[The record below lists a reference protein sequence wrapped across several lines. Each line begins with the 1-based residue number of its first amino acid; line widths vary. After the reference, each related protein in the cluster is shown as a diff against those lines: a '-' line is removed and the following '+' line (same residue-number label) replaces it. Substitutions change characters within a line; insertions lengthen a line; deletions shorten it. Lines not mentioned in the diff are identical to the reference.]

1 MNPAEV
7 FNNRILALKKEL
19 ESHFKNNPSQV
30 LKISSKDAMSITGCR
45 KPDSLKS
52 ITEKMELYFNFVFYY
67 KTYDCFYFVAL
78 LTEEDKPIRSKGLDI
93 IEFFVYRYVANMAQE
108 SKCVDSQTISNFLCF
123 KSTSEFMEVANS
135 LQRKGLI
142 RIESSETGIQL
153 SPSIKKPQIEA
164 TELPA
169 SEIARLNSKI
179 DSIGRAYNDALNLII
194 DEIEMLT
201 GELVSQADEIN
212 ALKNTVRKIEE
223 DGKSI
228 TEKYFELKAEIDALK
243 IPTGTALER
252 LSKLNSRHED
262 TIITESKKQGGIKHD
277 QNKLEQLRKI
287 VKLN

>member
-1 MNPAEV
+1 MLEPAEV
-7 FNNRILALKKEL
+7 STTEYWALKRN
-19 ESHFKNNPSQV
+19 ESHSKPIRRKAQDLV
-30 LKISSKDAMSITGCR
+30 KDAIVNTGCR
-45 KPDSLKS
+45 NQILKS
-52 ITEKMELYFNFVFYY
+52 ITEKMNCTSTLYFI
-67 KTYDCFYFVAL
+67 TRLTTFYFVAL

-93 IEFFVYRYVANMAQE
+93 IEFFVYRYAANMAQE

-201 GELVSQADEIN
+201 GDWYAS
-212 ALKNTVRKIEE
+212 RR
-223 DGKSI
+223 
-228 TEKYFELKAEIDALK
+228 IDALK
-243 IPTGTALER
+243 HR
-252 LSKLNSRHED
+252 
-262 TIITESKKQGGIKHD
+262 
-277 QNKLEQLRKI
+277 
-287 VKLN
+287 